1 MNETHRAVSLLI
13 GRLGLLQASAARS
26 LPTKV
31 ELRLKQPRWLP
42 LFRGGMLV
50 RHIQRDEYSV
60 LIQRGEAKA
69 SANKA
74 RLLSIV
80 LIDDHDESGLTA
92 DRPPKGR
99 PTSFREHVGDYKV
112 WRHAPA
118 CRSWPK
124 NGTGV
129 REAALNEVPKVC
141 RMPHA
146 SHAETQA
153 A

>member
-1 MNETHRAVSLLI
+1 
-13 GRLGLLQASAARS
+13 
-26 LPTKV
+26 
-31 ELRLKQPRWLP
+31 
-42 LFRGGMLV
+42 MLV

-69 SANKA
+69 SANKT
-74 RLLSIV
+74 RLLSVV
-80 LIDDHDESGLTA
+80 LIDECDESGLTA

-118 CRSWPK
+118 CRTWPK
-124 NGTGV
+124 TGTGV
-129 REAALNEVPKVC
+129 RQAAQNKEPKVC
-141 RMPHA
+141 RTPPA
-146 SHAETQA
+146 GHAETQA

>member
-60 LIQRGEAKA
+60 LIARGEAKA
-69 SANKA
+69 SANKS
-74 RLLSIV
+74 RLLSVV
-80 LIDDHDESGLTA
+80 LIDDYDETGLTA

-118 CRSWPK
+118 CRTWPK
-124 NGTGV
+124 TGAGV
-129 REAALNEVPKVC
+129 REAAQREEPKVC
-141 RMPHA
+141 RMPRVGHA
-146 SHAETQA
+146 ATQA